1 MEPKNENVVTGVL
14 AHLMRFFADLF
25 KSVAES
31 LLVVVGTFF
40 CRHRSLCGHAMV
52 LRVATV
58 YCTGGWLHCSWGH
71 AGFLVRRLGLFAV
84 SGPIHQDCKSTI
96 KKS

>member
-40 CRHRSLCGHAMV
+40 
-52 LRVATV
+52 VAT
-58 YCTGGWLHCSWGH
+58 
-71 AGFLVRRLGLFAV
+71 AV
-84 SGPIHQDCKSTI
+84 SAGMRWFYEWPLFIAPVGGFIDLGVMLVFWYYA
-96 KKS
+96 